1 MQHLQAFLP
10 VKRAGGHAKYLEVIE
25 YVGFNA
31 GKAGFCRRRIVGFHG
46 KRDVL
51 VLHKPVISFTKL
63 IFQHTRVL
71 AAVLVL
77 HKPVVPFGELIFQ
90 HTRVLAAD
98 RIESV
103 VLHGNVN
110 GFFRFLPLRP
120 LIDKGKLHR
129 YGSVKV
135 VEEIALV
142 NVLKGDT
149 FGILLIRYP
158 ADTVRVHLQVGN
170 GLLRGVGFPVALCLP
185 YQGFNLF
192 LFGAGQLSFSLCGGG
207 CPRLCCLS
215 F

>member
-1 MQHLQAFLP
+1 M
-10 VKRAGGHAKYLEVIE
+10 
-25 YVGFNA
+25 
-31 GKAGFCRRRIVGFHG
+31 
-46 KRDVL
+46 
-51 VLHKPVISFTKL
+51 LHKPVISFTKL

-71 AAVLVL
+71 AA
-77 HKPVVPFGELIFQ
+77 
-90 HTRVLAAD
+90 D

-103 VLHGNVN
+103 VLRGYVN

-135 VEEIALV
+135 VEEIAPVFKNGGFVVAARKLIV
-142 NVLKGDT
+142 NVLKCDT